1 MRFVASFRRL
11 SVLALACWAA
21 LAATEAAR
29 AQGNAAPKK
38 YAIVIGA
45 SYFEDRTIAAL
56 PFVENDTVLIAET
69 LAERGF
75 TVYPFCE
82 KRVKFD
88 PKSGKIKKS
97 QSPTKENVERALSDD
112 NGPLRDVFKNR
123 RATLLIYFSGH
134 GVDAPDRENATR
146 LVLRDSYRDDLTGTT
161 LSAQALREMASATE
175 CENRLLLIDAC
186 HAGGTRG
193 REGDEGPSYAELFE
207 KEFLAGG
214 LEGTPTFASCDF
226 ESLSGVLLPQ
236 VERFDASQKKRDV
249 SVFTYWVNE
258 GLKGCADGAVD
269 KASAD
274 GVIGSDELFA
284 YVAQNLE
291 WMNAVSEYWRTPTLV
306 ASENDKPFALCAAP
320 RRDYWE
326 TLDDLA
332 EQIVTKAKI
341 LGKEDI
347 YVEKFVETFASS
359 TLKRDRAEVE
369 ALHSFAVGATERLR
383 ESVRRKRAALES
395 GTTPRRGYRPPAD
408 KRVVV
413 KSVVEA
419 RIDDRRETTYAMTCD
434 VRESSAAASRELAV
448 VRGNLRKKD
457 AAEINLKST
466 DAGNANAA
474 PFVRIEAKGPND
486 AVWKTRPIREIDGA
500 RWVELNP
507 GETYRVVLAP
517 PLALIPAAERANGV
531 EAKVCARL
539 LIDGRNSLP
548 QYEPYAEP
556 TNDFFWQTDVERN
569 RRKVETTPDAG
580 VALGGVEAT
589 SETSEAPP
597 VVAPVVPLDE
607 ARFWLL
613 DAGQT
618 HPIEGFYDPSLRSC
632 SAFCVESAE
641 SSEGENDGEGGDAT
655 ERGLIVVAFYKATRS
670 RSARPDVQTKPGPK
684 KKCSAFVV
692 KGWEIGANLAFLRL
706 RCASADYLA
715 ELEKANE
722 YAGTRGDERGA
733 NAVGERTGHEKT
745 GKTGNK

>member
-1 MRFVASFRRL
+1 MRFVASFRWM
-11 SVLALACWAA
+11 SVLGLACWTA
-21 LAATEAAR
+21 LAASEAAR
-29 AQGNAAPKK
+29 AQGDAAQKK

-88 PKSGKIKKS
+88 PKNGKIKKS
-97 QSPTKENVERALSDD
+97 QPPTKENVERALSDE
-112 NGPLRDVFKNR
+112 NGPLRNIFENR

-134 GVDAPDRENATR
+134 GDKAPDRENATR

-193 REGDEGPSYAELFE
+193 REQEEGPSYAELFV

-214 LEGTPTFASCDF
+214 IEGTPTFASCDF
-226 ESLSGVLLPQ
+226 ASLSGVLLPQ

-249 SVFTYWVNE
+249 SVFTYWINE
-258 GLKGCADGAVD
+258 GLKGHADGAVD
-269 KASAD
+269 KTSAD

-291 WMNAVSEYWRTPTLV
+291 WMNAVGEYWRTPTLV

-347 YVEKFVETFASS
+347 YVEDFVSTFAPP
-359 TLKRDRAEVE
+359 TLKRDQEEIKAEID
-369 ALHSFAVGATERLR
+369 ALHSFAVNATERLR
-383 ESVRRKRAALES
+383 ESVLRKRKALES
-395 GTTPRRGYRPPAD
+395 GTTPRRGYRPAAN

-419 RIDDRRETTYAMTCD
+419 RIDDRGETVYSMTCN
-434 VRESSAAASRELAV
+434 VREPSAAASRELSV
-448 VRGNLRKKD
+448 VRGSLRKKD
-457 AAEINLKST
+457 AAEIKLKSL
-466 DAGNANAA
+466 DAGDANAA

-486 AVWKTRPIREIDGA
+486 AVWETRPIREIDGA

-517 PLALIPAAERANGV
+517 TLALIPAAERANGV
-531 EAKVCARL
+531 AEKICARL

-556 TNDFFWQTDVERN
+556 TNDFFWQTDVEGTRGEG
-569 RRKVETTPDAG
+569 ETASETDDALN
-580 VALGGVEAT
+580 VGVEAT
-589 SETSEAPP
+589 AETSEEPP
-597 VVAPVVPLDE
+597 TVVAPVVPLDE

-613 DAGQT
+613 DAGRT
-618 HPIEGFYDPSLRSC
+618 YPIEGFYDPSLRTC
-632 SAFCVESAE
+632 AAFCVESAAPSEDGNGDDGNGDE
-641 SSEGENDGEGGDAT
+641 SEN
-655 ERGLIVVAFYKATRS
+655 GLIVVAFYKATRS

-706 RCASADYLA
+706 RCASAGYLA
-715 ELEKANE
+715 ELEKATE
-722 YAGTRGDERGA
+722 YAGTRGDE
-733 NAVGERTGHEKT
+733 
-745 GKTGNK
+745 